1 MRLGGDFMIINI
13 KDAFKLI
20 GISIISFCA
29 VFVCTLF
36 LNYNIDI
43 AGLKEQ
49 ITSEAIMTFYNAQ
62 VLSGK
67 VVSGVSG
74 GCLMIT
80 AIIMLLFY
88 IKHYIDTHGKELGI
102 LKAMGYSKLR
112 IAENFWVFGV
122 CVLVGTGFGFCSSFL
137 LMPTFYQIQN
147 EDNILPGYTVHF
159 HLSLFVYMV
168 ILPTIIFAILS
179 VLYAYLKLGT
189 PVMELLKEKSTMKKV
204 NKKRYKNNKE
214 QSFLADLKK
223 NTVRDRASLI
233 FFIAF
238 ASFCYS
244 DMIQMSFSMNELS
257 SIFFAIMIIMIGI
270 ILASTILFIAITTV
284 VRRSTK
290 TIAMMRIFGYPIKE
304 CSKAVLGG
312 YRPIA
317 YIGFGVGTI
326 YQYALIKIM
335 VSVVFKDIVGVP
347 KYSFDV
353 PALIITL
360 VSFIILYEA
369 AMYLYTMQIK
379 RISLKEIM
387 EE

>member
-1 MRLGGDFMIINI
+1 MRLDGDFMIINI
-13 KDAFKLI
+13 KDTFKLI

-49 ITSEAIMTFYNAQ
+49 ITSEAVMTFYNAQ
-62 VLSGK
+62 VMSGK

-74 GCLMIT
+74 GCLLIT

-88 IKHYIDTHGKELGI
+88 IKHYIDIHAKELGI

-112 IAENFWVFGV
+112 IAGDFWVFGV
-122 CVLVGTGFGFCSSFL
+122 CVLVGAGIGFCSSFL

-147 EDNILPGYTVHF
+147 EDHILPGYTVHF
-159 HLSLFVYMV
+159 HPSLFVYMV

-179 VLYAYLKLGT
+179 VLYAYLKLRI
-189 PVMELLKEKSTMKKV
+189 PVMELLKGTTTRIKV
-204 NKKRYKNNKE
+204 RRKRYKNSKE
-214 QSFLADLKK
+214 QSFLANLKK
-223 NTVRDRASLI
+223 NTVRGRASLI

-238 ASFCYS
+238 ASFCYA

-257 SIFFAIMIIMIGI
+257 SIFFAIMLIMIGI
-270 ILASTILFIAITTV
+270 ILAFTILFIAITTV
-284 VRRSTK
+284 VRGGTK
-290 TIAMMRIFGYPIKE
+290 TIAMMRTFGYPIKE
-304 CSKAVLGG
+304 CSKAILGG

-326 YQYALIKIM
+326 YQYALLKIM

-353 PALIITL
+353 PAFIITL
-360 VSFIILYEA
+360 ISFVILYEA
-369 AMYLYTMQIK
+369 VMYLYTMKIK
-379 RISLKEIM
+379 RISIKEIM